1 LLVAASLKVSEVS
14 LAENPLPTPRRT
26 LRIDRLAS
34 DDGTATL
41 VCKGQITVETSG
53 AFKSEVKSLAPAH
66 KHILADMSEVD
77 FVDSFGLGDVL
88 AAYIAARSVGCNLTL
103 SKVHPR
109 VKDLLNI
116 TRLASVLQ
124 DGVVP
129 TGAPKA
135 TGA

>member
-1 LLVAASLKVSEVS
+1 MSA
-14 LAENPLPTPRRT
+14 NPLPTPQRT
-26 LRIDRLAS
+26 LRIEQLAS
-34 DDGTATL
+34 NDGTPTL
-41 VCKGQITVETSG
+41 VCKGKITVETSS
-53 AFKSEVKSLAPAH
+53 AFKSEVKNLAPAH
-66 KHILADMSEVD
+66 KYILADLSDVD